1 MSKSLSI
8 LYISSEVEPFAK
20 TGGLADVAGAFPQL
34 IREFGHDIRILL
46 PKYGFVGERKFNIYD
61 VIRLRDIPVPV
72 GKKTELASI
81 KSSFIANQRIKVQ
94 VYFFDL
100 PKFFN
105 RDGIYY
111 APDSKKDY
119 PDNDER
125 FIAFCR
131 GALETLKRLG
141 WKPDIIHCNDW
152 QTGLIPAYL
161 KTIYKDDPFFNK
173 IRSVFTIH
181 NLAYQGIFPKS
192 SYVKTGLPKE
202 LFNEDSGIATGDSI
216 NFMKSGIQFA
226 DIITTVSK
234 RYAEEISTSDEFGC
248 GLNNLLKKRRK
259 NLYGILNGV
268 DYSVWD
274 PSVDELIP
282 QQYTS
287 KTIQEKKEN
296 KRALLQAFKLPPDDD
311 TPIIGIIS
319 RLVDQK
325 GFDLIEE
332 IADDL
337 VNLELKLV
345 ILGTGER
352 RYQTFLSALSSKYP
366 DKVGVKLTYDN
377 ALAHLIEAGSDM
389 FLMPSRYEPCGLN
402 QIYSMRYGT
411 IPIVRATGG
420 LDDTVIDI
428 DSKNSKG
435 TGFKFEK
442 YDSNALLKAIER
454 ALNFYQ
460 DEKAWRKTVINA
472 MEQDFSWKQSAKEYI
487 TLYKKILKK

>member
-72 GKKTELASI
+72 GNKTELASI

-100 PKFFN
+100 PKYFN
-105 RDGIYY
+105 RPGIYY

-161 KTIYKDDPFFNK
+161 KTVYKDDPFFNK
-173 IRSVFTIH
+173 VRSVFTIH
-181 NLAYQGIFPKS
+181 NLAYQGVSPIS
-192 SYVKTGLPKE
+192 SFEKTGLPKE
-202 LFNEDSGIATGDSI
+202 ICNEESGIITGDSI
-216 NFMKSGIQFA
+216 NFMKAGIQFA
-226 DIITTVSK
+226 DVLTTVSK
-234 RYAEEISTSDEFGC
+234 RYAKEISTSDEYGC
-248 GLNNLLKKRRK
+248 GLKDLLKKRRK
-259 NLYGILNGV
+259 DLYGILNGA

-282 QQYTS
+282 HQYTS
-287 KTIQEKKEN
+287 RTIQEKKEN
-296 KRALLQAFKLPPDDD
+296 KRALLQAFKLPTDDD
-311 TPIIGIIS
+311 VPLIGIIS

-337 VNLELKLV
+337 IKRELKLV

-352 RYQTFLSALSSKYP
+352 RYHTFLSELSSKYP
-366 DKVGVKLTYDN
+366 GKVGVKLTYDN
-377 ALAHLIEAGSDM
+377 TLAHLIEAGSDM

-411 IPIVRATGG
+411 LPIVRATGG
-420 LDDTVIDI
+420 LDDTVVDI
-428 DSKNSKG
+428 DSKNGKG
-435 TGFKFEK
+435 TGFKFEQ
-442 YDSNALLKAIER
+442 YDGKALLKAIER
-454 ALNFYQ
+454 ALKYYR
-460 DEKAWRKTVINA
+460 DEKTWHRTVKNA

-487 TLYKKILKK
+487 ALYKKILKK

>member
-34 IREFGHDIRILL
+34 IRELGHDIRILL
-46 PKYGFVGERKFNIYD
+46 PKYGFVGDRKFNVYD

-72 GKKTELASI
+72 GNKTELASI
-81 KSSFIANQRIKVQ
+81 KSSFITNQRIKVQ

-105 RDGIYY
+105 RDGIYFD
-111 APDSKKDY
+111 PNSKKDY

-161 KTIYKDDPFFNK
+161 KITYKNDPFFNK
-173 IRSVFTIH
+173 VRSIFTIH
-181 NLAYQGIFPKS
+181 NLAYQGVFPKS
-192 SYVKTGLPKE
+192 SFAKTGLPKE
-202 LFNEDSGIATGDSI
+202 LINEETGIAVGDAI
-216 NFMKSGIQFA
+216 NFMKSGIRFA
-226 DIITTVSK
+226 DVLTTVSK
-234 RYAEEISTSDEFGC
+234 RYAEEISSSDEFGC
-248 GLNNLLKKRRK
+248 GLNDLLKKRRK
-259 NLYGILNGV
+259 DLHGILNGV
-268 DYSVWD
+268 DYSIWD

-287 KTIQEKKEN
+287 KTIQGKKEN
-296 KRALLQAFKLPPDDD
+296 KRALLQTFKLPSDHDV
-311 TPIIGIIS
+311 PIIGIIS
-319 RLVDQK
+319 RLADQK
-325 GFDLIEE
+325 GFDLIQD

-337 VNLELKLV
+337 VKRELKLV
-345 ILGTGER
+345 VLGTGER
-352 RYQTFLSALSSKYP
+352 RYHTFLSELSSKYP
-366 DKVGVKLTYDN
+366 DTVGVKLTYDN
-377 ALAHLIEAGSDM
+377 TLAHLIEAGSDM

-420 LDDTVIDI
+420 LDDTVVDI
-428 DSKNSKG
+428 DSKNGKG
-435 TGFKFEK
+435 TGIKFEQ
-442 YDSNALLKAIER
+442 YDSKALLQAIER
-454 ALNFYQ
+454 ALKFYR
-460 DEKAWRKTVINA
+460 DEKAWNRTVKNA
-472 MEQDFSWKQSAKEYI
+472 MEQDFSWMHSAIEYI
-487 TLYKKILKK
+487 ALYKKLLKK